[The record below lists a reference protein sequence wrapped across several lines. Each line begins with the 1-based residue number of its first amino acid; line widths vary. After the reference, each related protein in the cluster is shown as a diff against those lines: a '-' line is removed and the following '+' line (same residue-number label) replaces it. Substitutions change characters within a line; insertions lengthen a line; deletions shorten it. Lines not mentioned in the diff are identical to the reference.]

1 MHIARFYLF
10 EILVEHFCHRR
21 TGDIGAFAWESAFG
35 KIPAGMLRISEIDI
49 RDDIDYSAVC
59 LLGEAFVL
67 ASVACFHVEDRD
79 MQSLSANDAQAGV
92 GVAKYE
98 NGIGFRCH
106 HELVRGIDDIATGG
120 AKVIAY
126 GIHIYLR
133 VCKLEVVEEDAIEV
147 VVVVLTRMGE
157 NDIEVLACLVDDS
170 CKADDFRTG
179 AHDNEQLKFA
189 VVLEVDIGIICS

>member
-10 EILVEHFCHRR
+10 EILVEHFCHWR
-21 TGDIGAFAWESAFG
+21 TGDIGAFARESAFG

-49 RDDIDYSAVC
+49 RDDIDYSAVG

-79 MQSLSANDAQAGV
+79 GQTLCANDAQAGV
-92 GVAKYE
+92 GIAKHE

-106 HELVRGIDDIATGG
+106 HEFVRGVDDIATGG

-133 VCKLEVVEEDAIEV
+133 VCKLEVVEEYAIEV
-147 VVVVLTRMGE
+147 VIVVLTRMGE
-157 NDIEVLACLVDDS
+157 NDIEVLACLVNYR
-170 CKADDFRTG
+170 CKSDNLRSSAYN
-179 AHDNEQLKFA
+179 NEQLKFTVILKA
-189 VVLEVDIGIICS
+189 DI